1 MICIF
6 NFLWKMPITRQVIF
20 YFFFLFIF
28 FMKQIS
34 NVMYSVMKKG
44 LIQIDKKLYPQV
56 FYSLVF
62 YVSFTV

>member
-1 MICIF
+1 
-6 NFLWKMPITRQVIF
+6 
-20 YFFFLFIF
+20 
-28 FMKQIS
+28 MKQIS

>member
-20 YFFFLFIF
+20 LIFFFFIF

>member
-20 YFFFLFIF
+20 YLFFLFIF